1 MLCDDCKKRPAV
13 VHLTKMVNNEK
24 YEKNL
29 CEQCAKETGEAQIAF
44 QPKYSIHNLLAGL
57 LNFEPGTGAALT
69 KNQGVMPVCDN
80 CGMSYTEFS
89 RSGRLGCAMCY
100 THFSQQLEPLLRRV
114 QGGTQHAG
122 KVPGRTGGTLM
133 LKNKIQQLR
142 QDLQKYVSNEEFEKA
157 ALVRDEI
164 KQLEKDLNEKGGE

>member
-1 MLCDDCKKRPAV
+1 
-13 VHLTKMVNNEK
+13 
-24 YEKNL
+24 
-29 CEQCAKETGEAQIAF
+29 
-44 QPKYSIHNLLAGL
+44 
-57 LNFEPGTGAALT
+57 
-69 KNQGVMPVCDN
+69 
-80 CGMSYTEFS
+80 MSYTEFS